1 MEKDMKRKLIGLC
14 FLALL
19 FSCNEED
26 KKCEDNFVV
35 SYQRMGDAFEKVY
48 GPRTGSFELK
58 NLGEAIDLFLSEHEG
73 VECKYENQTLK
84 PTNEAKAMRAMLPA
98 LRQELAAKGR
108 IIPKVI
114 YGEDNRIQVSQASS
128 QQQEWAKATLA
139 QISPGEWDDQYR
151 FTSKTYGE
159 SYRLCSGERFYN
171 ELSVANCSG
180 FLVAPDVVVTAGH
193 CVQNMADCNN
203 YKWVIDF
210 KDGALGTSAE
220 KVFSCTEI
228 IDRKLDS
235 DTMADYAVIRLD
247 RQITDRKFFR
257 TRTSGN
263 VAVNTPLVLI
273 GHPSGLPAKVAGGAV
288 VRTNSNDIFF
298 SANTDSFG
306 GNSGSA
312 VINAQTGR
320 VEGILVRGDQD
331 YDIIDGPDGE
341 RCRVERV
348 CPIDGCEGEDVTK
361 MTVVTGVP
369 LLVDAQAIKKGF
381 YEDKNFPVASEG
393 LPLNFYTY
401 SYGGYSLGGLK
412 FLDRCGIHFYNDQS
426 PEVWEDFFAG
436 SCKDNQS
443 LDQVIDTFGN
453 LLYL

>member
-1 MEKDMKRKLIGLC
+1 MPSSEDVMEKDIKKRILGLC
-14 FLALL
+14 FLTLL

-35 SYQRMGDAFEKVY
+35 SYQRMGDAFEKIY

-58 NLGEAIDLFLSEHEG
+58 NLGEAIDLFLSEYEG
-73 VECKYENQTLK
+73 VQCKYEGQTLK
-84 PTNEAKAMRAMLPA
+84 PTNEAKAMRAQLPE
-98 LRQELAAKGR
+98 LRQELAEKAR
-108 IIPKVI
+108 VIPKVI

-128 QQQEWAKATLA
+128 QQIEWAKATLA
-139 QISPGEWDDQYR
+139 QISPGEWDDQYL

-159 SYRLCSGERFYN
+159 SYRLCSGERFYD

-193 CVQNMADCNN
+193 CVQSMADCNN
-203 YKWVIDF
+203 YKWVLDF

-220 KVFSCTEI
+220 KVFNCTEI

-235 DTMADYAVIRLD
+235 DTLSDYAVIRLD
-247 RQITDRKFFR
+247 RPITDRKFFR

-263 VAVNTPLVLI
+263 VALNTPLVLI
-273 GHPSGLPAKVAGGAV
+273 GHPSGLPAKVAGGAF
-288 VRTNSNDIFF
+288 VRANSNDIFF
-298 SANTDSFG
+298 TTNTDSFG

-312 VINAQTGR
+312 VINAVTGV

-331 YDIIDGPDGE
+331 YDIVDGSDGE

-361 MTVVTGVP
+361 MTAVGGIPLIVDGDAIRRGFMKTEIIP
-369 LLVDAQAIKKGF
+369 LLAQVFPLIIIVTPMVDTLL
-381 YEDKNFPVASEG
+381 EDLSF
-393 LPLNFYTY
+393 
-401 SYGGYSLGGLK
+401 
-412 FLDRCGIHFYNDQS
+412 
-426 PEVWEDFFAG
+426 
-436 SCKDNQS
+436 
-443 LDQVIDTFGN
+443 
-453 LLYL
+453 